1 MSTGRAT
8 SSEVPSVVRRVI
20 RRYVDTQS
28 EYAALQVV
36 ARGLFLAVVLV
47 IAFLFVMAFV
57 TDLISDQNEIV
68 IPINGVDS
76 AIDIG
81 AVISD
86 LFSRTSAAV
95 ITLTGAATF
104 LASAFLTA
112 KALRDGSRRALL
124 GPGAPKSR
132 WTDPR
137 TLVIAVA
144 ISGLVLLTWL
154 LALATALRR
163 AAWSALLNAD
173 LSNFTVNFA
182 KVLCIFL
189 AVALITASV
198 IVVTRLITGA
208 WPRRRGYALCIV
220 VGALVV
226 AANFFLLYTY
236 VGALANPAVSA
247 SIVLILT
254 MMLWVN
260 VVVRIYLGGLC
271 WIGAAARSSG

>member
-1 MSTGRAT
+1 MSTGSAAPAAT
-8 SSEVPSVVRRVI
+8 ASVVRRVV
-20 RRYVDTQS
+20 RRYIETNS

-36 ARGLFLAVVLV
+36 ARGLFLSLVLV

-57 TDLISDQNEIV
+57 TDLISGQNEIV

-76 AIDIG
+76 AVDLG

-95 ITLTGAATF
+95 ITVTGAATF

-124 GPGAPKSR
+124 GPQTPKSR
-132 WTDPR
+132 WTDLR
-137 TLVIAVA
+137 TLVIAMA
-144 ISGLVLLTWL
+144 ISGLVLVTWL

-163 AAWSALLNAD
+163 AAWSALFATD
-173 LSNFTVNFA
+173 LPNLAVNLA
-182 KVLCIFL
+182 KALCILL
-189 AVALITASV
+189 AAALIAGSV
-198 IVVTRLITGA
+198 ILVTRLITGG
-208 WPRRRGYALCIV
+208 WPDRRGWLLSVA

-236 VGALANPAVSA
+236 VGALVNPAVSA
-247 SIVLILT
+247 GIVLILT

-260 VVVRIYLGGLC
+260 IVVRVYLAGLC
-271 WIGAAARSSG
+271 WIAAGGRPV